1 MRSRF
6 VAIVC
11 ALVLA
16 AVSAGAADDI
26 TWVHSDGTAGW
37 TTAVPTG
44 AGTGQP
50 AASALVAP
58 VWFARFPD
66 AKIPLATN
74 GSFDLASA
82 RGKVVLIDY
91 WASWCGPCIKE
102 LPHLQ
107 KLHLAREAEGLV
119 AVAINADEDAQAA
132 SASAK
137 RLGLTMM
144 IGLNDKNVYRTLG
157 VRNLPT
163 VFVIDKQGRLRA
175 RWDGYKPGLENEIDA
190 TVAKLLADDETGT
203 TREVAS
209 VVLGAGML
217 RARWFR
223 DLPEAANGVVGLPA
237 GLAGGM
243 RVVASSG
250 DELLT
255 LDANG
260 EAIARLKTTNASGR
274 LLDFGA
280 AADGT
285 RELLG
290 YRPGATSVGVIAL
303 RSGDER
309 AIAIPAPVLDVAVL
323 TDAQGDKRR
332 IAFSTLRGAATCGP
346 NDARAALIEG
356 AANVRAVATR
366 PSHGFLALRED
377 GSIVPLDGTSMAWSQ
392 KAPGAAHLLAARED
406 SAVVGP
412 KEAIASISGSFLAQ
426 GGRQLAVATF
436 AGHLI
441 LLDETSG
448 KIVFDS
454 VWTGIHDL
462 AAVDLDGDGHDELL
476 VAAGRSVT
484 ALSSTGH

>member
-1 MRSRF
+1 M
-6 VAIVC
+6 
-11 ALVLA
+11 
-16 AVSAGAADDI
+16 
-26 TWVHSDGTAGW
+26 
-37 TTAVPTG
+37 
-44 AGTGQP
+44 
-50 AASALVAP
+50 
-58 VWFARFPD
+58 
-66 AKIPLATN
+66 
-74 GSFDLASA
+74 
-82 RGKVVLIDY
+82 
-91 WASWCGPCIKE
+91 
-102 LPHLQ
+102 
-107 KLHLAREAEGLV
+107 
-119 AVAINADEDAQAA
+119 
-132 SASAK
+132 
-137 RLGLTMM
+137 
-144 IGLNDKNVYRTLG
+144 
-157 VRNLPT
+157 
-163 VFVIDKQGRLRA
+163 
-175 RWDGYKPGLENEIDA
+175 
-190 TVAKLLADDETGT
+190 
-203 TREVAS
+203 
-209 VVLGAGML
+209 
-217 RARWFR
+217 
-223 DLPEAANGVVGLPA
+223 
-237 GLAGGM
+237 
-243 RVVASSG
+243 
-250 DELLT
+250 
-255 LDANG
+255 
-260 EAIARLKTTNASGR
+260 
-274 LLDFGA
+274 
-280 AADGT
+280 
-285 RELLG
+285 
-290 YRPGATSVGVIAL
+290 
-303 RSGDER
+303 
-309 AIAIPAPVLDVAVL
+309 LDVAVL